1 MLKDFIRVATVPQE
15 VIKKYKD
22 QVPTELVQIWEEDGL
37 GTFLDGYLKVINPD
51 EYFELVQET
60 YFRGDISIPI
70 FATAFGDI
78 ITLEKKKYLGIIK
91 YKDST
96 FDIFLEN
103 LSHFIKFLPDK
114 SFTDDYFEL
123 SLYHEAVEKYN
134 VLDYA
139 EFFGFV
145 PLLALGGFKDVNH
158 LNKVKI
164 YEHILLIT
172 QLAGP
177 IGD

>member
-1 MLKDFIRVATVPQE
+1 MLKDFIRVAAMPQE
-15 VIKKYKD
+15 VIEKYKD
-22 QVPTELVQIWEEDGL
+22 QVPEELVQIWKEDGL
-37 GTFLDGYLKVINPD
+37 GTFLDGYLKV
-51 EYFELVQET
+51 
-60 YFRGDISIPI
+60 
-70 FATAFGDI
+70 
-78 ITLEKKKYLGIIK
+78 
-91 YKDST
+91 

-114 SFTDDYFEL
+114 SFTDDYFDL
-123 SLYHEAVEKYN
+123 PLYHEAVEKYN
-134 VLDYA
+134 VLDYTQC
-139 EFFGFV
+139 FGFV

-158 LNKVKI
+158 LDKVKM